1 MRLSQIKLA
10 GFKSFVEPTTILV
23 PGQLV
28 AVCGPNGCGKSNV
41 IDAVRWVLGESSAKQ
56 LRGES
61 MQDVIFNGSD
71 QRKPAARA
79 SVELVFDNE
88 QGRAS
93 GPWSQYAEIAIKRL
107 LTRSGDSSYYIN
119 NQQVRRRDITDLF
132 LGTGV
137 GARGY
142 AVIEQGMISRI
153 IEARPEELRLF
164 LEEAAGVSKYKERR
178 RETETRL
185 KDARDNLLR
194 LDDIREELGQQLEK
208 LTSQAEVAQ
217 RYLDLNAKKEHTEQQ
232 LTLVRLLDAER
243 EQARWFRE
251 GQQSAINFE
260 AAVAGLRALE
270 SQLETLREEHFTASD
285 ALHHEQGKLY
295 EANARLA
302 RLEQQL
308 THLRESR
315 ERLARQIDQ
324 DKRELANNEQQR
336 QSAQGEQSSFA
347 LESQRIQDLL
357 LNTEEALQ
365 IQQTQLPELEQQHR
379 EEQQRH
385 QQLQQRVFEAQR
397 QVERLQ
403 TTIIHQTNQLQ
414 SLQQREAR
422 LREELRQLASNNSA
436 DLARLTEQFQYAE
449 TALQQQRQVLDQAN
463 EVLKQ
468 QRQQKVEAEQQA
480 LVCRE
485 KTSSLKARS
494 DALQG
499 VLQAQGG
506 RKQLAVWLANQHWDT
521 SPALYETVQIESG
534 WETALEAVL
543 ADSLSARVLTAM
555 PAAIDLLQTP
565 AKVSLLWPATKPKIC
580 PQLPLALTPL
590 SEKIS
595 AAPELES
602 TINSLLAPYCVA
614 AAGVDF
620 DTARAVLPEGY
631 VLVLPSGHQFE
642 HGRLRLH
649 AAEGEGLLALQAEWN
664 RLQVDLEAAQTEQQV
679 QQQAVQNAE
688 QDLQTALTQQQEQE
702 RTLKSREHDFQEV
715 RLARARQEELQR
727 VSAARQQGIEAEL
740 EELLIDGETIAITRV
755 ENEDQLQLLRDEA
768 VINQEQLES
777 NRHLKLEAEVALE
790 RLRGALRTAEREQHE
805 AQFQQRLLS
814 QKQADLERRLQQ
826 LNEQAEVVRERLES
840 TQLELEMLDP
850 MQFDEEIQAAI
861 DSRSEQEQQ
870 LAQARDRLALLS
882 HQLREFEDS
891 RLKAEQGLEP
901 LRQGIQQLQ
910 LKEQEARLNVER
922 HSELLEGI
930 DRVSLEAELG
940 EESRPSQLQAQ
951 ITRLA
956 NAIEALGAVNLA
968 AVEELA
974 TASERKNWLDAQ
986 ANDLTTAID
995 TLTDAISRIDGETRQ
1010 RLQATY
1016 ETVNRNLGELFPT
1029 LFGGGRAELVLT
1041 GDEILDA
1048 GLQIIAQPPGKKNS
1062 SITLLSGGEKA
1073 LTALSLVFALFR
1085 LNPAPFCLL
1094 DEVDAPL
1101 DDANTTRFCD
1111 LVKTMSKETQFLYIS
1126 HNRLTMEMAEQLVG
1140 ITMQEKGVSRMVAV
1154 DVQQAQRMINA

>member
-1 MRLSQIKLA
+1 M
-10 GFKSFVEPTTILV
+10 
-23 PGQLV
+23 

-194 LDDIREELGQQLEK
+194 LDDIREELSQQLEK

-217 RYLDLNAKKEHTEQQ
+217 RYLDLNAKKERTEQQ

-315 ERLARQIDQ
+315 ERLTRQIDQ
-324 DKRELANNEQQR
+324 DKRELANNDQQR

-357 LNTEEALQ
+357 LNTEEALL

-379 EEQQRH
+379 DEQQRH
-385 QQLQQRVFEAQR
+385 LQLQQRVFESQR

-403 TTIIHQTNQLQ
+403 TTIVHQTNQLQ
-414 SLQQREAR
+414 SLQQRETR

-436 DLARLTEQFQYAE
+436 DLARLTEQFQHAE

-463 EVLKQ
+463 EALKQ
-468 QRQQKVEAEQQA
+468 QRQQKTAAEQQA
-480 LVCRE
+480 LAYRE
-485 KTSSLKARS
+485 KTSNLKARS

-506 RKQLAVWLANQHWDT
+506 RKQLAAWLASQHWDT

-555 PAAIDLLQTP
+555 PAAIEGLQAP
-565 AKVSLLWPATKPKIC
+565 AKVSLLWPATKPKINA
-580 PQLPLALTPL
+580 QLPLALTPL

-602 TINSLLAPYCVA
+602 TINSLLARYCVA

-664 RLQVDLEAAQTEQQV
+664 RLQVDLEAAQTEQQA
-679 QQQAVQNAE
+679 QQQAVQGAE
-688 QDLQTALTQQQEQE
+688 QDLQTALAQQQEQE
-702 RTLKSREHDFQEV
+702 RILKSREHDFQEV

-727 VSAARQQGIEAEL
+727 VSAARQQGIETEL
-740 EELLIDGETIAITRV
+740 EELLIDGETIAMTRV

-850 MQFDEEIQAAI
+850 MQFDVETQAAI
-861 DSRSEQEQQ
+861 DSRAEQEQQ

>member
-336 QSAQGEQSSFA
+336 QGAQGEQSSFA

-357 LNTEEALQ
+357 LNTEEALL

-379 EEQQRH
+379 DEQQRH
-385 QQLQQRVFEAQR
+385 QQLQQRVFESQR

-403 TTIIHQTNQLQ
+403 TTIVHQTNQLQ
-414 SLQQREAR
+414 SLQQRETR

-449 TALQQQRQVLDQAN
+449 TALQQQRQVLDESN
-463 EVLKQ
+463 EALKQ
-468 QRQQKVEAEQQA
+468 QRQQKTAAEQQA

-506 RKQLAVWLANQHWDT
+506 RKQLAAWLANQHWDT
-521 SPALYETVQIESG
+521 SLALYETVQIESG

-555 PAAIDLLQTP
+555 PAAIERLQTP
-565 AKVSLLWPATKPKIC
+565 AKVSLLWPATKPKIS

-631 VLVLPSGHQFE
+631 VLVLASGHQFE

-664 RLQVDLEAAQTEQQV
+664 RLQVDLEAAQKEQQV
-679 QQQAVQNAE
+679 QQQAVQSAE
-688 QDLQTALTQQQEQE
+688 QDLQTALAQQQERE
-702 RTLKSREHDFQEV
+702 RILKTCEHDFQEV

-727 VSAARQQGIEAEL
+727 VSAARQQGIETEL
-740 EELLIDGETIAITRV
+740 EELLIDGETIAMTRV

-850 MQFDEEIQAAI
+850 MQFDVEIQAAI

-1111 LVKTMSKETQFLYIS
+1111 LVKTMSIETQFLYIS

>member
-270 SQLETLREEHFTASD
+270 SQLETLRDEHFTASD

-357 LNTEEALQ
+357 LNTEEALL
-365 IQQTQLPELEQQHR
+365 IQQTQLPELELQHR
-379 EEQQRH
+379 DEQQRH
-385 QQLQQRVFEAQR
+385 QQLQQRVFESQR

-403 TTIIHQTNQLQ
+403 TTIVHQTNQLQ
-414 SLQQREAR
+414 TLQQRETR

-480 LVCRE
+480 LACRE
-485 KTSSLKARS
+485 KTSNLKARS

-506 RKQLAVWLANQHWDT
+506 RKQLAAWLASQHWDT

-555 PAAIDLLQTP
+555 PVAIERLQAP
-565 AKVSLLWPATKPKIC
+565 AKVSLLWPATKPKINA
-580 PQLPLALTPL
+580 QLPLALTPL
-590 SEKIS
+590 AEKIS

-602 TINSLLAPYCVA
+602 TISSLLAPYCVA

-631 VLVLPSGHQFE
+631 VLVLASGHQFE
-642 HGRLRLH
+642 RGRLRLH

-664 RLQVDLEAAQTEQQV
+664 RLQVDLETAQTEQRV

-790 RLRGALRTAEREQHE
+790 RLRGALRTAEWEQHE

-814 QKQADLERRLQQ
+814 QKQADQERRLQQ

-850 MQFDEEIQAAI
+850 MQFDVEIQAAI

>member
-217 RYLDLNAKKEHTEQQ
+217 RYLDLNAKKERTEQQ

-315 ERLARQIDQ
+315 ERLTRQIDQ
-324 DKRELANNEQQR
+324 DKRELANNDQQR

-347 LESQRIQDLL
+347 LETQRIQDLL
-357 LNTEEALQ
+357 LNTEEALL

-379 EEQQRH
+379 DEQQRH
-385 QQLQQRVFEAQR
+385 QQLQQRVFESQR

-403 TTIIHQTNQLQ
+403 TTIVHQTNQLQ
-414 SLQQREAR
+414 SLQQRETR

-436 DLARLTEQFQYAE
+436 DLARLTEQFQHAE

-463 EVLKQ
+463 EALKQ
-468 QRQQKVEAEQQA
+468 QRQQKTAAEQQA
-480 LVCRE
+480 LAYRE
-485 KTSSLKARS
+485 KTSNLKARS

-506 RKQLAVWLANQHWDT
+506 RKQLAAWLASQHWDT

-534 WETALEAVL
+534 WETALESVL

-555 PAAIDLLQTP
+555 PAAIERLQAP
-565 AKVSLLWPATKPKIC
+565 AKVSLLWPATKPKINA
-580 PQLPLALTPL
+580 QLPLALTPL
-590 SEKIS
+590 AEKIS

-602 TINSLLAPYCVA
+602 TINSLLTPYCIA

-664 RLQVDLEAAQTEQQV
+664 RLQVDLEAAQKEQQV
-679 QQQAVQNAE
+679 QQQAVQISE
-688 QDLQTALTQQQEQE
+688 QDLQTALAQQQEHE

-727 VSAARQQGIEAEL
+727 VSAARQQGIETEL
-740 EELLIDGETIAITRV
+740 EELLIDGETIAMTRV

-850 MQFDEEIQAAI
+850 MQFDVEIQAAI
-861 DSRSEQEQQ
+861 DSRGEQEQQ

-882 HQLREFEDS
+882 HQLREFEES

>member
-315 ERLARQIDQ
+315 ERLTRQIDQ
-324 DKRELANNEQQR
+324 DKRELANNDQQR

-357 LNTEEALQ
+357 LNTEEALL

-379 EEQQRH
+379 DEQQRH
-385 QQLQQRVFEAQR
+385 QQLQQRVFESQR

-403 TTIIHQTNQLQ
+403 TTIVHQTNQLQ
-414 SLQQREAR
+414 SLQQRETR

-436 DLARLTEQFQYAE
+436 DLARLTEQFQHAE

-463 EVLKQ
+463 EALKQ
-468 QRQQKVEAEQQA
+468 QRQQKTAAEQQA
-480 LVCRE
+480 LAYRE
-485 KTSSLKARS
+485 KTSNLKARS

-506 RKQLAVWLANQHWDT
+506 RKQLAAWLASQHWDT

-555 PAAIDLLQTP
+555 PAAIERLQAP
-565 AKVSLLWPATKPKIC
+565 AKVSLLWPATKPKINA
-580 PQLPLALTPL
+580 QLPLALTPL
-590 SEKIS
+590 AEKIS

-602 TINSLLAPYCVA
+602 TISSLLAPYCIA

-664 RLQVDLEAAQTEQQV
+664 RLQVDLEAAQKEQQV
-679 QQQAVQNAE
+679 QQQAVQISE
-688 QDLQTALTQQQEQE
+688 QDLQTALAQQQEHE

-727 VSAARQQGIEAEL
+727 VSAARQQGIETEL
-740 EELLIDGETIAITRV
+740 EELLIDGETIAMTRV

-850 MQFDEEIQAAI
+850 MQFDVEIQAAI
-861 DSRSEQEQQ
+861 DSRGEQEQQ

-882 HQLREFEDS
+882 HQLREFEES

-930 DRVSLEAELG
+930 DRVSLETELG

>member
-71 QRKPAARA
+71 LRKPAARA

-88 QGRAS
+88 QDRAS
-93 GPWSQYAEIAIKRL
+93 GAWSQYAEIAIKRV

-194 LDDIREELGQQLEK
+194 LDDIREELTQQLEK
-208 LTSQAEVAQ
+208 LTSQAQVAQ
-217 RYLDLNAKKEHTEQQ
+217 HYLELHAKKQRTEQQ

-251 GQQSAINFE
+251 GQQAAISFE
-260 AAVAGLRALE
+260 EAVAGLRSHE
-270 SQLETLREEHFTASD
+270 SQLETLREEHFKVSD
-285 ALHHEQGKLY
+285 QLHHEQGKLY

-315 ERLARQIDQ
+315 ERLTKQIEQ
-324 DKRELANNEQQR
+324 DKRELANNDRQR
-336 QSAQGEQSSFA
+336 QDALSEQNG
-347 LESQRIQDLL
+347 LELEVERVAILL
-357 LNTEEALQ
+357 ADAEQELGVLQ
-365 IQQTQLPELEQQHR
+365 EQLPDLERRQQQCQS
-379 EEQQRH
+379 QQ
-385 QQLQQRVFEAQR
+385 QQLQQRVFESQR

-403 TTIIHQTNQLQ
+403 STLAHQSSQLQ
-414 SLQQREAR
+414 GWQQREVK
-422 LREELRQLASNNSA
+422 LREELRQLSLISSS
-436 DLARLTEQFQYAE
+436 E
-449 TALQQQRQVLDQAN
+449 LQQLQSAVEQNQALLEEQRVSLSSVQEQVKNQRQ
-463 EVLKQ
+463 LKQ
-468 QRQQKVEAEQQA
+468 QSERDA
-480 LVCRE
+480 LASRE
-485 KTSSLKARS
+485 KASSLKAQS
-494 DALQG
+494 DALQSL
-499 VLQAQGG
+499 LQAQEG
-506 RKQLAVWLANQHWDT
+506 RKQLSAWLANQQWDVY
-521 SPALYETVQIESG
+521 PALYEHLQIAPGWEIAIES
-534 WETALEAVL
+534 VM
-543 ADSLSARVLTAM
+543 ADSLAARVL
-555 PAAIDLLQTP
+555 PAQPSAVDVLQAP
-565 AKVSLLWPATKPKIC
+565 AKVALVWPDAR
-580 PQLPLALTPL
+580 A
-590 SEKIS
+590 
-595 AAPELES
+595 
-602 TINSLLAPYCVA
+602 VA
-614 AAGVDF
+614 AANLPLQLKPLAQRITASTELQQTVDRLLSRYCCAAEGV
-620 DTARAVLPEGY
+620 AIEAAQAALPDGF
-631 VLVLPSGHQFE
+631 VLVLPNGHLLE
-642 HGRLRLH
+642 KGRVRLH
-649 AAEGEGLLALQAEWN
+649 AAAGQGLLALQAEWK
-664 RLQVDLEAAQTEQQV
+664 RLQSEWELAAAEQAERQEVVVGQDEALQGLLAEQQ
-679 QQQAVQNAE
+679 QLETECKTTERAY
-688 QDLQTALTQQQEQE
+688 QE
-702 RTLKSREHDFQEV
+702 S
-715 RLARARQEELQR
+715 RLACVRQEELEKAS
-727 VSAARQQGIEAEL
+727 SARKQAIDTEL
-740 EELLIDGETIAITRV
+740 EELAIECETVAMSRV
-755 ENEDQLQLLRDEA
+755 EHQDELEQLREESGNLQSELEEGRYRKQEA
-768 VINQEQLES
+768 DAQLES
-777 NRHLKLEAEVALE
+777 L
-790 RLRGALRTAEREQHE
+790 RLTLRNAERQQHE
-805 AQFQQRLLS
+805 AKFQQRLLE
-814 QKQADLERRLQQ
+814 QKQIDLDRRMDQLADL
-826 LNEQAEVVRERLES
+826 AETMRERLET
-840 TQLELEMLDP
+840 TQMELEIQDP
-850 MQFDEEIQAAI
+850 MQFDVEIQSAI
-861 DSRSEQEQQ
+861 DARTDQEQLLARVRDELALVAQKLRELEDSRS
-870 LAQARDRLALLS
+870 
-882 HQLREFEDS
+882 
-891 RLKAEQGLEP
+891 KGEQGLEP
-901 LRQGIQQLQ
+901 LRQAILQLQ

-922 HSELLEGI
+922 HSELLQNV
-930 DRVSLEAELG
+930 DRASLEAELT
-940 EESRPSQLQAQ
+940 EDSRPSSLQAM
-951 ITRLA
+951 ITRLS
-956 NAIEALGAVNLA
+956 NAIDALGAVNLA
-968 AVEELA
+968 AVEELSV
-974 TASERKNWLDAQ
+974 ASERKNWLDAQ
-986 ANDLTTAID
+986 ANDLNAAID
-995 TLTDAISRIDGETRQ
+995 TLTDAIARIDGETRQ

-1016 ETVNRNLGELFPT
+1016 EEVNRNLGELFPT

-1111 LVKTMSKETQFLYIS
+1111 LVKTMSEHTQFLYIS

-1154 DVQQAQRMINA
+1154 DIQQAQRMIGA